1 MAYASMNKFH
11 VRIVIFSSDITI
23 KEGGIVKC
31 TRSIVDIEVV
41 GKINTKHIPHFSLP
55 LAG

>member
-1 MAYASMNKFH
+1 MNKFH